1 MDTATKTML
10 RIDGAKAASKRLVQ
24 KTAEATGDL
33 TGNKITDRLIS
44 VGTSKNKQKEKKD
57 ETNEVEEICI
67 TPEKRQQIIEGI
79 VLKWNT
85 KRLQIYEATHLIKY
99 LDLLLKNGYKFMIN
113 LEGYTM
119 VTSK

>member
-57 ETNEVEEICI
+57 ETNEVEEIYI

>member
-1 MDTATKTML
+1 MDTETKTML

-57 ETNEVEEICI
+57 ETNEVEEIYI
-67 TPEKRQQIIEGI
+67 LPEKRQQIIEGI

>member
-57 ETNEVEEICI
+57 ETNEVEEIYI
-67 TPEKRQQIIEGI
+67 LPEKRQQIIEGI

>member
-10 RIDGAKAASKRLVQ
+10 RIDGTKAASKRLVQ

-57 ETNEVEEICI
+57 ETNEVEEIYI
-67 TPEKRQQIIEGI
+67 PPEKRQQIIEGI